1 VVYFN
6 VNPYDIWEENVI
18 TRTKS
23 ETEIIPFLK
32 VQDVREKTASR
43 KLILRCLECNL
54 QGVCMRERERKRER
68 ERERERERVSQPL
81 LAPLN

>member
-6 VNPYDIWEENVI
+6 VKPYDIWEENVI

-32 VQDVREKTASR
+32 VQDVREEAASR

-54 QGVCMRERERKRER
+54 QGVCMCMCVCVCER
-68 ERERERERVSQPL
+68 ERERERERASSV
-81 LAPLN
+81 